1 MTNLLNADDS
11 LLPKLLLEHEELI
24 MEPLV
29 EEDAVMAEDSIY
41 TRGMTRE
48 ERFERYES
56 EMVEREGKALNVS
69 VGRILG
75 AMREFVMSRR

>member
-1 MTNLLNADDS
+1 
-11 LLPKLLLEHEELI
+11 